1 MLKVL
6 SSLFVMETTNRVNPT
21 VESSNKALL
30 DELCLW
36 IDNNLNN
43 EIGWAELVSESKL
56 SLSEIQFLFLKHL
69 KTTPMTY
76 IRMRRE
82 ESKKTSY
89 YEKMMYK
96 SSLLKDK

>member
-1 MLKVL
+1 MV
-6 SSLFVMETTNRVNPT
+6 VMENTNRVNPL

-56 SLSEIQFLFLKHL
+56 SLSEIHFLFSKHL

-76 IRMRRE
+76 IRRRRE

-89 YEKMMYK
+89 YEKMMSK
-96 SSLLKDK
+96 SIPLKDK

>member
-56 SLSEIQFLFLKHL
+56 SLSEIQFLFSKHL

-89 YEKMMYK
+89 YEKMMFK